1 MEYYHVILF
10 LLAIA
15 IAISVLAPRVKIPYP
30 VLLMVA
36 GIAVGFIPGFHYVP
50 IDPDVVFLL
59 FLPPLLYDA
68 AVNMPFKDF
77 KANFGTIS
85 MMAVTLVFISMIA
98 IAIVARF
105 LIPDISWPVAFVIGA
120 ILSPPDAI
128 ATSGITKSLSLS
140 HRTNTILEGESLI
153 NDASALTA
161 YRIAL
166 GVATGGI
173 FSAWEAGL
181 EFVVTILGGC
191 LIGAIMAFLFGY
203 TVSRVKLEST
213 AIVSLNLMLPFV
225 AYQFAEELNVS
236 GVLAVVFMGVLIA
249 GRVHKNKLLSEVTR
263 GQSRSVWSI
272 IIYLLSGLVFILIG
286 LELPQVLREIPP
298 SSVIPLVISAFAIF
312 VIALLIRII
321 VVFRH
326 KFKLDKLVSIVNS
339 DGYGTKISSRR
350 AERIKH
356 VKALTWK
363 DALLIGWSGM
373 RGIVSVATAI
383 ALPVTLD
390 NGTIF
395 PQRNSIIFL
404 TVLVVVLMLLIQGM
418 GLPLLIKW
426 LKIET
431 GDEDMEQ
438 QKAGSVPLK

>member
-15 IAISVLAPRVKIPYP
+15 IAISVLAPKVKIPYP

-36 GIAVGFIPGFHYVP
+36 GIAVGFIPSFHYVP

-298 SSVIPLVISAFAIF
+298 SSVIPLV
-312 VIALLIRII
+312 
-321 VVFRH
+321 
-326 KFKLDKLVSIVNS
+326 
-339 DGYGTKISSRR
+339 
-350 AERIKH
+350 
-356 VKALTWK
+356 
-363 DALLIGWSGM
+363 
-373 RGIVSVATAI
+373 
-383 ALPVTLD
+383 
-390 NGTIF
+390 
-395 PQRNSIIFL
+395 
-404 TVLVVVLMLLIQGM
+404 
-418 GLPLLIKW
+418 
-426 LKIET
+426 
-431 GDEDMEQ
+431 
-438 QKAGSVPLK
+438 